1 MDCISHLFCH
11 EGWTEGISSNVLFL
25 LCEFDKP
32 QMNTYLISTIIH
44 HTLAEASTP
53 SVLHY
58 AQEIKSDEF
67 HEYDWGEHV
76 INS

>member
-1 MDCISHLFCH
+1 
-11 EGWTEGISSNVLFL
+11 
-25 LCEFDKP
+25 
-32 QMNTYLISTIIH
+32 MNTYLISTIIH

-53 SVLHY
+53 TVLHY